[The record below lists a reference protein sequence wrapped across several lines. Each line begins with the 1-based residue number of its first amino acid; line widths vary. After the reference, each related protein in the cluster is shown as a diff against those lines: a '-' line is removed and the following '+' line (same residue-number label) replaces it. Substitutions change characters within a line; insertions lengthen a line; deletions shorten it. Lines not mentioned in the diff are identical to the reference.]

1 MEIDLGV
8 SLYYLIFLY
17 AFSIKQDFSTLL
29 RVHDGC
35 WHTTVMTEVCIC
47 LQNRNTPVAK
57 YCLRKMTCQQHCI
70 NSAAGLILMVLN
82 KEVRNGICLR
92 ILGHLF
98 LEGEIVNIIEHAI

>member
-8 SLYYLIFLY
+8 SLYYLTFLH

-47 LQNRNTPVAK
+47 LRNRNTPVAK
-57 YCLRKMTCQQHCI
+57 YCLRI
-70 NSAAGLILMVLN
+70 NSAGGLILIVSN

-98 LEGEIVNIIEHAI
+98 LEGEIINIIEHAI